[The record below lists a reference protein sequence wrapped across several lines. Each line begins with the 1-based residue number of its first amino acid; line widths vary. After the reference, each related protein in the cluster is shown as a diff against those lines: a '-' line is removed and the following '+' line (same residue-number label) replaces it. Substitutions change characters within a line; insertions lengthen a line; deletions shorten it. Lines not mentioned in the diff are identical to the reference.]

1 MSSKDRNLVLIGD
14 SLTAEV
20 FYEYFMHDSAYT
32 VVGFAVEK
40 EYLEKDQFLGLPVV
54 ALEDLESHFPP
65 ANHDVFVSVVYT
77 QLNRLRTRLAKLAK
91 SKGYKLA
98 SYVSSNAQV
107 WANVEIGE
115 HCFIFE
121 NNTVQPFV
129 SIGDNVIL
137 WSGNHIGHHSEIG
150 NNVFVAS
157 HAVISGSCK
166 IGDNCFIGVNVTLAD
181 GVEVARDCWIG
192 PNVLLTKDTAENTI
206 YRTKASEP
214 AKISARR
221 FLKVPD

>member
-1 MSSKDRNLVLIGD
+1 MPIADKKLILIGD

-20 FYEYFMHDSAYT
+20 FYEYFKQDSPYT

-40 EYLEKDQFLGLPVV
+40 DYLEKDHFLGLPVV
-54 ALEDLESHFPP
+54 ALEEIETHFPP
-65 ANHDVFVSVVYT
+65 DDHDVFVSVVYT
-77 QLNRLRTRLAKLAK
+77 QLNRLRTRLANLAK
-91 SKGYKLA
+91 SKGYTLA
-98 SYVSSNAQV
+98 SYISSEALVWSNA
-107 WANVEIGE
+107 EIGE

-129 SIGDNVIL
+129 RIGDNVIL

-181 GVEVARDCWIG
+181 GVEIAKNCWIG
-192 PNVLLTKDTAENTI
+192 PSVLLTKNTEEDTI
-206 YRTKASEP
+206 YRTKASE
-214 AKISARR
+214 AANISARR